1 MTTSHVDMVERGYA
15 AWRRGDLEGA
25 VAEFHPEFELI
36 ENPAFPEAGV
46 YRGADEFVRYAAS
59 FLEMFEEW
67 RLDVEEIVDAGDDV
81 LAFVRWRVRGKAS
94 QALAELPIIHRWT
107 FSDGRP
113 IRMRSYFDRDEALA
127 AVRPRTA

>member
-1 MTTSHVDMVERGYA
+1 MAAPQLEMVERGYA

-25 VAEFHPEFELI
+25 VAEFHPDFELI

-46 YRGADEFVRYAAS
+46 YRGAAEFVRYAAS

-67 RLDVEEIVDAGDDV
+67 RLDVEETIDAGEDV
-81 LAFVRWRVRGKAS
+81 LVFVRWRVRGKAS

-107 FSDGRP
+107 FAEGRP
-113 IRMRSYFDRDEALA
+113 IRMQSYLDRDEALA
-127 AVRPRTA
+127 AVTPRTA